1 MADLSLADHA
11 ATTDSAATRARDRH
25 SRSLP
30 TSRARRRY
38 VVLVAALVV
47 VCVVFAVG
55 LLVWDNPVPYG
66 TPGFWRIARRRAV
79 SLVVMGVVAVAQ
91 AFATVSFQTA
101 THNRI
106 ITPSIMGFES
116 LYVAIQTGAV
126 YFFGVVGLSSLQGR
140 QQFVFQIVALV
151 ALAFALYGTLLSG
164 RFGGDVQTIL
174 LIGIVIGGGL
184 RALATFMQRLLTP
197 SEFDILSARMFGN
210 VSNADESYLVIA
222 IPLVA
227 VAVAALWWRAR
238 HLDVLALGRDTS
250 IRLGLNHRRDL
261 MTVLFLVSVLMAV
274 STALVGPMTFFGFLI
289 ATLAYQATD
298 TYDHRLVFP
307 VAALGG
313 FAFLTGAYFVLRH
326 IFYAQGVVSI
336 LIEMIGGT
344 AFLVVLLRKG
354 KL

>member
-1 MADLSLADHA
+1 MVELATA
-11 ATTDSAATRARDRH
+11 PSPAPAETPIERH
-25 SRSLP
+25 SRPLP
-30 TSRARRRY
+30 TQRARRRY
-38 VVLVAALVV
+38 ILIVVALVALS
-47 VCVVFAVG
+47 VVFAIG

-79 SLVVMGVVAVAQ
+79 SLVVMGVVAVSQ

-116 LYVAIQTGAV
+116 LYVAIQTAAV
-126 YFFGVVGLSSLQGR
+126 YFFGVVGLATLQGR
-140 QQFVFQIVALV
+140 QQFVFQVILLV
-151 ALAFALYGTLLSG
+151 AVAFLLYGTLLSG
-164 RFGGDVQTIL
+164 RLGTDVQTML

-184 RALATFMQRLLTP
+184 RALANFMQRLLTP
-197 SEFDILSARMFGN
+197 SEFDLLSARMFGN
-210 VSNADESYLVIA
+210 VSNADESYLAIA
-222 IPLVA
+222 IPLTA
-227 VAVAALWWRAR
+227 VTAAVLWMRAR
-238 HLDVLALGRDTS
+238 RLNVLALGRDTS
-250 IRLGLNHRRDL
+250 IRLGFNYRREL
-261 MTVLFLVSVLMAV
+261 MTVLFLVSILMAV
-274 STALVGPMTFFGFLI
+274 STALVGPMTFFGFLV

-307 VAALGG
+307 VAALAG

-336 LIEMIGGT
+336 LIEMVGGS
-344 AFLVVLLRKG
+344 AFLIVLLRKG

>member
-1 MADLSLADHA
+1 MPDADE
-11 ATTDSAATRARDRH
+11 RH
-25 SRSLP
+25 SRPLP
-30 TSRARRRY
+30 TARARRRY
-38 VVLVAALVV
+38 VLLVV
-47 VCVVFAVG
+47 ALAVLCVVFAVG

-79 SLVVMGVVAVAQ
+79 SLVVMAVVAVSQ

-101 THNRI
+101 AHNRI

-116 LYVAIQTGAV
+116 LYVAIQTASV
-126 YFFGVVGLSSLQGR
+126 YFFGVVGLAALQGR
-140 QQFVFQIVALV
+140 TQFVFQVVVLV
-151 ALAFALYGTLLSG
+151 AMAFILYGTLLSG
-164 RFGGDVQTIL
+164 RFGADVQTML

-210 VSNADESYLVIA
+210 VSNADESYLIIA
-222 IPLVA
+222 VPLMIVTA
-227 VAVAALWWRAR
+227 TALWLRAPR
-238 HLDVLALGRDTS
+238 LNVLALGRDTS
-250 IRLGLNHRRDL
+250 IRLGLEHRREL
-261 MTVLFLVSVLMAV
+261 RVVLFLVSVLMAV

-289 ATLAYQATD
+289 ATLAYQAAD
-298 TYDHRLVFP
+298 TYDHRLIFP

-336 LIEMIGGT
+336 LIEMVGGSV
-344 AFLVVLLRKG
+344 FLIVLLRRG